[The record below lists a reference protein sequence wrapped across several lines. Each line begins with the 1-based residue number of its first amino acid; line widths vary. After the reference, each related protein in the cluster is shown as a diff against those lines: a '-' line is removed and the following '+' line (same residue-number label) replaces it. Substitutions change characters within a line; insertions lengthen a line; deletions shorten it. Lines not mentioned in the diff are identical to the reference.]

1 MILLPSS
8 IRYRI
13 FSFLPCFHLSTQRL
27 RQEWGLLHIVRLL
40 KKHCTLSPTDIQAFQ
55 QAFIKTPHRP
65 GRVSFDFRNDEM
77 WLNLEYTS
85 APARSYFMLHSYLV
99 MFL

>member
-1 MILLPSS
+1 M
-8 IRYRI
+8 
-13 FSFLPCFHLSTQRL
+13 
-27 RQEWGLLHIVRLL
+27 
-40 KKHCTLSPTDIQAFQ
+40 
-55 QAFIKTPHRP
+55 KTPHRP